1 MLRSIQLTPS
11 IIPAVLAPAAHF
23 GIPMDELRDLME
35 EQLVVGERERRMDGR
50 QGGDEVQVGLGGVEG
65 EIEEEGLAPEP
76 GHHQELREAMREG
89 GTIAQRGVAVFARG
103 QRREARCEQRVGG
116 HRHGDRGHGR
126 GGRGHGRGGRGR
138 GRGGRGHGHGFC
150 GGRGHV
156 DYEGRQSWVCPK

>member
-11 IIPAVLAPAAHF
+11 ILPAVLAPAAHY
-23 GIPMDELRDLME
+23 GIPMEELRDLME
-35 EQLVVGERERRMDGR
+35 EQLVAGERERRMDGR

-65 EIEEEGLAPEP
+65 EIEEGLAPEP
-76 GHHQELREAMREG
+76 GHHQELREARREG
-89 GTIAQRGVAVFARG
+89 GRIAQRGVAVFARG

-116 HRHGDRGHGR
+116 HRHGDRGHG
-126 GGRGHGRGGRGR
+126 HGGRGR
-138 GRGGRGHGHGFC
+138 GREGRGHGHGFC